1 MPEPPSFYRMRFCV
15 LLVALLLVLPGLF
28 GCDKGEE
35 VVHVDMD
42 KRETIHRPEQ
52 DRALTYAY
60 LPQYSHTVSYK
71 RHNPLVR
78 YLAQK
83 TGLPIRQ
90 VFPNT
95 FDEHLDMVRQGK
107 IDISF
112 SNPMVYVRL
121 AETGARAFARIIE
134 PSSGK
139 PTFRGQ
145 IIARSD
151 NPFVNR
157 LSDCVGKRWIA
168 VDPLSTGGY
177 LLALGYFLDYGITK
191 DSFSCINFAPG
202 PAGKQEKAILAVY
215 AGKYDIASIREG
227 ALQVVAQKIAPDSI
241 KIIATTPP
249 CPSWVYAAR
258 KGLDQNVVDR
268 ISKAMFSLSLN
279 NPGQAAILHTAGMD
293 GIIPTKD
300 KDYDSVRRLA
310 ERLVHDDPGPVPPCR
325 DAGDLGGD
333 S

>member
-1 MPEPPSFYRMRFCV
+1 MRFCV
-15 LLVALLLVLPGLF
+15 VLLGLLLILPWVS
-28 GCDKGEE
+28 GCDRGEE

-42 KRETIHRPEQ
+42 KRETIHRPRQE
-52 DRALTYAY
+52 RALTYAY
-60 LPQYSHTVSYK
+60 LPQYSHSVSYK
-71 RHNPLVR
+71 RHNALVR

-83 TGLPIRQ
+83 TGLAIRQ

-95 FDEHLDMVRQGK
+95 FDEHLDMVKQDR

-121 AETGARAFARIIE
+121 AGTGARAFARIIE

-145 IIARSD
+145 IIARAD

-177 LLALGYFLDYGITK
+177 LLALGYFLDHGISK
-191 DSFSCINFAPG
+191 DSFSCIDFAPG

-227 ALQVVAQKIAPDSI
+227 ALQVVEQKIEPDSI

-249 CPSWVYAAR
+249 YPSWVYAAR
-258 KGLDQNVVDR
+258 KDLDQQIVDQ
-268 ISKAMFSLSLN
+268 ISRAMFALSLN
-279 NPGQAAILHTAGMD
+279 DPEQAAILHTADMD
-293 GIIPTKD
+293 GIIPTVD
-300 KDYDSVRRLA
+300 KDYDPIRRLA
-310 ERLVHDDPGPVPPCR
+310 DRLAHDDPGPVPPCR
-325 DAGDLGGD
+325 HMDDPGGD

>member
-1 MPEPPSFYRMRFCV
+1 MTPFRCRTCLRL
-15 LLVALLLVLPGLF
+15 LLVALLSILPWMN
-28 GCDKGEE
+28 GCDRGEE
-35 VVHVDMD
+35 VVSVDMG
-42 KRETIHRPEQ
+42 KRETIHQPGQ
-52 DRALTYAY
+52 DQALTYAY

-83 TGLPIRQ
+83 TGLAIRQ

-112 SNPMVYVRL
+112 SNPMVYVHL
-121 AETGARAFARIIE
+121 AEAGARAFARIIE

-139 PTFRGQ
+139 PVFRGQ
-145 IIARSD
+145 IIARAD
-151 NPFVNR
+151 NPFVTR
-157 LSDCVGKRWIA
+157 LSDCAGKRWIA

-177 LLALGYFLDYGITK
+177 LLALGYFKDHGISR
-191 DSFSCINFAPG
+191 DSFACIDFAPG

-227 ALQVVAQKIAPDSI
+227 ALSVVSRKIEPDSI
-241 KIIATTPP
+241 RIIATTPP
-249 CPSWVYAAR
+249 YPSWVYSAR
-258 KGLDQNVVDR
+258 KGLDQNIVDR
-268 ISKAMFSLSLN
+268 IARAMFTLSLN
-279 NPGQAAILHTAGMD
+279 NPQQAEILRTAGMD
-293 GIIPTKD
+293 GIIPTVD
-300 KDYDSVRRLA
+300 RDYDPIRRLA
-310 ERLVHDDPGPVPPCR
+310 RRLIHDMPPASTPSCNQ
-325 DAGDLGGD
+325 AGQREGD

>member
-1 MPEPPSFYRMRFCV
+1 LCI
-15 LLVALLLVLPGLF
+15 LPGVN
-28 GCDKGEE
+28 GCDQGDE
-35 VVHVDMD
+35 VVSVDMT
-42 KRETIHRPEQ
+42 KRETVHLPTR
-52 DRALTYAY
+52 DHALTYAY

-78 YLAQK
+78 YLAEK
-83 TGLPIRQ
+83 TGLAIRQ

-95 FDEHLDMVRQGK
+95 FEEHLDMVRQGK

-112 SNPMVYVRL
+112 SNPMVYVHL

-139 PTFRGQ
+139 PVFRGQ
-145 IIARSD
+145 IIARAD
-151 NPFVNR
+151 NPFVTR

-177 LLALGYFLDYGITK
+177 LLALGYFTDHGISM
-191 DSFSCINFAPG
+191 DSFACIDFAPG

-227 ALQVVAQKIAPDSI
+227 ALSVVSRKIEPESI
-241 KIIATTPP
+241 KVIATTPP
-249 CPSWVYAAR
+249 YPSWVYSAR
-258 KGLDQNVVDR
+258 KGLDQHIVDQ
-268 ISKAMFSLSLN
+268 ISRAMFSLSLDD
-279 NPGQAAILHTAGMD
+279 PLEAKILRTAGME
-293 GIIPTKD
+293 GIIPTRD
-300 KDYDSVRRLA
+300 KDYDPIRRLA
-310 ERLVHDDPGPVPPCR
+310 KRLHQDGPLPSCR
-325 DAGDLGGD
+325 QKDQQDGG